1 MTDTKVTFDR
11 DGRQVTLRVVE
22 SAKAKSTLWKDPSPE
37 LPKGRQIYFE
47 NTLELLLE
55 DGSVIYGCR
64 LCGKYVN
71 EKIGRIRTHQSYD
84 CEFRKPRVD
93 RETGIATIFERAE
106 EEKKPVKKP
115 AAKRSTPEDSEWVKS
130 AKKLVPQDPPPTE
143 YDDILAALRVALSPT
158 PDTGKDELIAQ
169 LTAEKEALDEEKADL
184 DVKNRT
190 LVLANQ
196 RLTEERDWWK
206 GEYKTVCDAMTRVG
220 EMVRQVGF
228 K

>member
-37 LPKGRQIYFE
+37 LPKGRQLYFE

-55 DGSVIYGCR
+55 DGSVVYSCR
-64 LCGKYVN
+64 LCGKYAN

-93 RETGIATIFERAE
+93 RKTGIATIFERAE
-106 EEKKPVKKP
+106 EEKSVKK
-115 AAKRSTPEDSEWVKS
+115 AVATPKKPSPKAPEQVNP
-130 AKKLVPQDPPPTE
+130 AKKLLQDPPPTE

-158 PDTGKDELIAQ
+158 ADTGKDELIAQ
-169 LTAEKEALDEEKADL
+169 LTAEKDDL
-184 DVKNRT
+184 LTANHT
-190 LVLANQ
+190 LTLANQ

-206 GEYKTVCDAMTRVG
+206 GEYKTVCDAMSRVG
-220 EMVRQVGF
+220 EMVRAVGF